1 MTRTWVYL
9 VLKLA
14 GLRVR
19 LPSLPSLP
27 PLPIIIAHHCEVKV
41 NCMGAVRGQIIER
54 DSLCTQDLAFNEIGL
69 KCSYF
74 CHQRCDW
81 KKNSF
86 KNLNL
91 LINSHGWYEES
102 LTLLSFTG
110 IRLNTA
116 NPSLSTGKDF
126 LMHSLG
132 KDWWLIEWPYSKNSG
147 AIVFLL
153 HQNENV
159 IL

>member
-1 MTRTWVYL
+1 M
-9 VLKLA
+9 
-14 GLRVR
+14 GLSSTKARR
-19 LPSLPSLP
+19 PPCPPAIIAIIATIAHYYCPSLSS
-27 PLPIIIAHHCEVKV
+27 LPIIATCEVKV
-41 NCMGAVRGQIIER
+41 NCMGAVRGQIRER
-54 DSLCTQDLAFNEIGL
+54 ASLCTQDLTFNEIGL
-69 KCSYF
+69 KCSCF
-74 CHQRCDW
+74 CHQRCYW

-86 KNLNL
+86 TNLNL

-132 KDWWLIEWPYSKNSG
+132 KD
-147 AIVFLL
+147 
-153 HQNENV
+153 
-159 IL
+159 